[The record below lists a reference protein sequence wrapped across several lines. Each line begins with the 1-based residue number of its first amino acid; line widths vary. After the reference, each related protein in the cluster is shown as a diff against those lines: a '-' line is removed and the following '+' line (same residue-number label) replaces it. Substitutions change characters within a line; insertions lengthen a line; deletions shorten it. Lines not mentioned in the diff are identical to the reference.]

1 MNGAAA
7 TARSELPHELP
18 LERPL
23 VDLWAGAATALIFYV
38 EYLGLGSLLGAAV
51 LPGMPNGAALGAM
64 LVMVP
69 VVAACLF
76 GFASRGAGLAGP
88 RAAST
93 SLTATFLPL
102 IVGAYDGA
110 ASARAGLLSV
120 IAAAAALTLLLG
132 RLDVVAD
139 KVRRAPKW
147 LVQGFMYATAL
158 GIIAGSASAGR
169 LMQCLRVD
177 ALASWLAWLLPVLL
191 GIAWKPMLGHLHTY
205 AHEHGV
211 RPERARALILA
222 QPLGLLVASACSWL
236 IYSRSRLAAP
246 NNGLCG
252 PFGDLRM
259 DWELLAD
266 RVGSIGG
273 QIGSL
278 PLEALVVAAL
288 CGAVIGLVLVLESL
302 TAFSLN
308 AGLPAYVRCQARM
321 LSAAAAGG
329 LVSATV
335 GSVGASFSTSR
346 TSTLR
351 MMGGWGRW
359 AAPAHGIAL
368 LGIAVFAA
376 SWVAQVPKLTAAVAL
391 TLVGVQM
398 LASDTETLWRRGYRP
413 GAVSPRRSAVVLFWL
428 VLAVSL
434 ATNNALAG
442 FVVLGVG
449 AALYAM
455 ARDCRR
461 KRLRRGPAIS

>member
-1 MNGAAA
+1 MSGAAA
-7 TARSELPHELP
+7 PARSELPQVLP
-18 LERPL
+18 PERPL
-23 VDLWAGAATALIFYV
+23 VDLWAGCATALIFYV
-38 EYLGLGSLLGAAV
+38 EYLGLGSLLGGAV

-64 LVMVP
+64 LVLVP

-93 SLTATFLPL
+93 SLTAAFLLL
-102 IVGAYDGA
+102 IVGAYEGA
-110 ASARAGLLSV
+110 ESARTGLLSV
-120 IAAAAALTLLLG
+120 MAAAAASTLLIG
-132 RLDVVAD
+132 RLDAVAV
-139 KVRRAPKW
+139 KVRRAPVW

-177 ALASWLAWLLPVLL
+177 ALATWLAWLLPVLL
-191 GIAWKPMLGHLHTY
+191 GIAWKPVLGQLHGY
-205 AHEHGV
+205 ARGQGV
-211 RPERARALILA
+211 RPERARALVLA

-259 DWELLAD
+259 DWGLLAD
-266 RVGSIGG
+266 RMGSIGG

-278 PLEALVVAAL
+278 PLGALVVAAL
-288 CGAVIGLVLVLESL
+288 CGVVIGGVLVLESL

-308 AGLPAYVRCQARM
+308 AKLPAYARCQAPM

-329 LVSATV
+329 LVSAAV
-335 GSVGASFSTSR
+335 GSAGASFSTSR

-359 AAPAHGIAL
+359 AAPAHGVAL

-398 LASDTETLWRRGYRP
+398 LASDTEILWRRGYRP

-434 ATNNALAG
+434 AANNALAG
-442 FVVLGVG
+442 FVVLGAG
-449 AALYAM
+449 ASLAAM
-455 ARDCRR
+455 ARDRR
-461 KRLRRGPAIS
+461 RRRLRRRPAPS